1 MLSHSITMVLTAS
14 PSSTTAKGTPLA
26 INFALAFSIA
36 GRASTAYAAAFD
48 PEDLQKL
55 IDTGVCYECELSE
68 FKIVDTNSFK
78 KYSLE
83 SVNLESAN
91 LVRANL
97 ERANLRGA
105 YLKRANLTG
114 ANLIN
119 ADLSGAN
126 LRGADLSRA
135 ILFVLMHRHC

>member
-1 MLSHSITMVLTAS
+1 MVLTAS

-26 INFALAFSIA
+26 INFAPAFSIA

-78 KYSLE
+78 KYS
-83 SVNLESAN
+83 LESAN